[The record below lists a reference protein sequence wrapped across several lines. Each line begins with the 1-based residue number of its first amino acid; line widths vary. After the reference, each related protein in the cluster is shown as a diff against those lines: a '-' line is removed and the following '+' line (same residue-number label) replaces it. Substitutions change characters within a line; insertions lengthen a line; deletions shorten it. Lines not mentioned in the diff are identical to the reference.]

1 LLGHRGL
8 LRLMTWLRY
17 VILSVGS
24 ASVALAFA
32 LPASAERAVAHATIV
47 KVQIGTD
54 AGEFTYKLTPNSVKV
69 GTVIFKVSNH
79 GMFSHDFK
87 VCASNKGG
95 HANSCAGTGTALLSS
110 NQSATLKIT
119 FKKKGFYEYLCT
131 VQAEADAGNGNT
143 LSQAARGMKGV
154 LKVG

>member
-1 LLGHRGL
+1 
-8 LRLMTWLRY
+8 MTWLRC

-24 ASVALAFA
+24 ASVALALA
-32 LPASAERAVAHATIV
+32 LPTGAERAVAHATIV

-54 AGEFTYKLTPNSVKV
+54 AGEFTFKVTPSSVKV

-79 GMFSHDFK
+79 GGSDHDFK

-95 HANSCAGTGTALLSS
+95 HANSCLGTGTALIHP

-119 FKKKGFYEYLCT
+119 FKKKGDYEYLCDIPYRG
-131 VQAEADAGNGNT
+131 EGNGNT
-143 LSQAARGMKGV
+143 LSQAARGLKGV
-154 LKVG
+154 LKVV

>member
-1 LLGHRGL
+1 
-8 LRLMTWLRY
+8 MTWLRW

-24 ASVALAFA
+24 ASVALALA
-32 LPASAERAVAHATIV
+32 LPASAERAAAHTTTV

-54 AGEFTYKLTPNSVKV
+54 AGELTYKLTPNSVKV
-69 GTVIFKVSNH
+69 GTVIFKVRNH
-79 GMFSHDFK
+79 GVFSHDFK

-95 HANSCAGTGTALLSS
+95 HANSCAGTGTPLLSP
-110 NQSATLKIT
+110 NQSVTLKIT

-131 VQAEADAGNGNT
+131 VPGEAGFP
-143 LSQAARGMKGV
+143 LSHAARGMKGV

>member
-1 LLGHRGL
+1 
-8 LRLMTWLRY
+8 MSWLRW

-24 ASVALAFA
+24 ASVALVLA
-32 LPASAERAVAHATIV
+32 LPTSAQRGLAHATIV

-69 GTVIFKVSNH
+69 GTVIFKVSKH
-79 GMFSHDFK
+79 GGLSHDFK

-95 HANSCAGTGTALLSS
+95 RANSCAGTGTALLSP

-119 FKKKGFYEYLCT
+119 FKKKGLYEYLCT
-131 VQAEADAGNGNT
+131 VPGEPGIP
-143 LSQAARGMKGV
+143 LSQAARGLKGV

>member
-1 LLGHRGL
+1 
-8 LRLMTWLRY
+8 
-17 VILSVGS
+17 VSLSVGS
-24 ASVALAFA
+24 ASVALALA

-54 AGEFTYKLTPNSVKV
+54 AGEFTFKVTPSSVKV

-79 GMFSHDFK
+79 GSLNHDFK

-95 HANSCAGTGTALLSS
+95 HANSCIGTGTAHIQP

-119 FKKKGFYEYLCT
+119 FKKKGDYEYLCDI
-131 VQAEADAGNGNT
+131 AYGNEGNGNT
-143 LSQAARGMKGV
+143 LSTEAARGLKGV
-154 LKVG
+154 LKVV